1 MIQSRGKRARA
12 LFEAG
17 ANCAQA
23 VAGAFADAVGME
35 ETELFKL
42 ASGFGGGVGRM
53 REVCGAVSGMVIIYN
68 ILHGNPDI
76 ADKDAKLY
84 ASEGQQKSAAIAIR
98 LAQFEMLKKYLQTEP
113 IILCDDILG
122 ELDASRR
129 NRFWDCTSSSA
140 EIIATATE
148 PPTTKNLRQ
157 WKIINAENGSFR

>member
-76 ADKDAKLY
+76 ADKDAKDAHY
-84 ASEGQQKSAAIAIR
+84 AEVQRIVKKFEAETGSIICRTLLNLDKNAAIPPQSEARTEKYYRQRPCADFVEIA
-98 LAQFEMLKKYLQTEP
+98 AQ
-113 IILCDDILG
+113 ILES
-122 ELDASRR
+122 EL
-129 NRFWDCTSSSA
+129 
-140 EIIATATE
+140 
-148 PPTTKNLRQ
+148 
-157 WKIINAENGSFR
+157 